1 MSKEFSEFIQK
12 EIERRNISQR
22 ELSKQADLSFKAVHY
37 IINNPSSQP
46 KVETCSKLARA
57 LDLPEALL
65 LELAGYTN
73 VADAISLEKQVAA
86 FAVYLN
92 SLPERVR
99 GYALDACWA
108 ITKIMADALKEIDD

>member
-12 EIERRNISQR
+12 ETERRNISQR
-22 ELSKQADLSFKAVHY
+22 ELSKQANLSIKAVHY
-37 IINNPSSQP
+37 IINNPGSKP
-46 KVETCSKLARA
+46 NVETCSKLARA

-73 VADAISLEKQVAA
+73 VANVISLEKQVTALA
-86 FAVYLN
+86 IYLN

-99 GYALDACWA
+99 GYTLDACWA
-108 ITKIMADALKEIDD
+108 ITRIMANALEEIDG

>member
-1 MSKEFSEFIQK
+1 MSKEFSEFIQR

-22 ELSKQADLSFKAVHY
+22 ELSKQAGLSIKAVYY
-37 IINNPSSQP
+37 IINNPGSKP
-46 KVETCSKLARA
+46 NVETCSKLARS

-73 VADAISLEKQVAA
+73 VANITSLEKRVTAL
-86 FAVYLN
+86 AVYLN
-92 SLPERVR
+92 NLPKRMR

-108 ITKIMADALKEIDD
+108 ITRIMADALEEIDS